1 VHAESPAGAVRP
13 DASTPLKANLRSMTA
28 EHRPLEGKTALV
40 TGASRGIGA
49 AIARSFA
56 AAGARVAVVARSAGP
71 LQRLAEEVGGW
82 AIPGD
87 LTEESEVKRVLAAF
101 RAAAGGDPDILVTSA
116 GVFTMAPVEATDGAA
131 LDLNLS
137 LNLRASALCVQG
149 VLPGMRARGS
159 GTVIQVGSVAGRKA
173 FPSNAAYSASKFG
186 LRGFHEVLV
195 EELRG
200 SGVCATL
207 LEPAA
212 TDTPIWDAMDPDQN
226 PHLPP
231 RAAMLQPE
239 AVAEAALFVATRP
252 AGVQIPFLPIERN

>member
-1 VHAESPAGAVRP
+1 M
-13 DASTPLKANLRSMTA
+13 L
-28 EHRPLEGKTALV
+28 
-40 TGASRGIGA
+40 
-49 AIARSFA
+49 A
-56 AAGARVAVVARSAGP
+56 AAGARVGVVARSAEA
-71 LQRLAEEVGGW
+71 LEALAAEVDGW

-87 LTEESEVKRVLAAF
+87 LSQEAEIQRVLAEF
-101 RAAAGGDPDILVTSA
+101 RSRAGGDPDILVASA
-116 GVFTMAPVEATDGAA
+116 GVFTMASVEATGAAA

-137 LNLRASALCVQG
+137 LNLRASALCVRG

-159 GTVIQVGSVAGRKA
+159 GTLVQVGSVAGRKA
-173 FPSNAAYSASKFG
+173 FPANAAYSASKFG

-200 SGVCATL
+200 SGIRATL

-212 TDTPIWDAMDPDQN
+212 TDTPLWDPMDPDTN
-226 PHLPP
+226 PDLPP

-239 AVAEAALFVATRP
+239 AVAEAVLFVVTRP